1 MSFLLSIVE
10 HEMMVS
16 LMLRVYGSS
25 FEIGSDFMT
34 FSSFISYYNILPAVI
49 IMIDFF
55 LDLTKI
61 R

>member
-1 MSFLLSIVE
+1 
-10 HEMMVS
+10 MVS
-16 LMLRVYGSS
+16 LMLRVYGSI
-25 FEIGSDFMT
+25 FEIGSYFMT